1 MSLGNLR
8 GLKNYTSESSE
19 IWVYFWDL
27 LGGLKHM
34 GQRARDTQREIETE
48 AERQRQREANREKYK
63 ETKVKAHS

>member
-48 AERQRQREANREKYK
+48 AERQRQRQTERS
-63 ETKVKAHS
+63 TKRQR